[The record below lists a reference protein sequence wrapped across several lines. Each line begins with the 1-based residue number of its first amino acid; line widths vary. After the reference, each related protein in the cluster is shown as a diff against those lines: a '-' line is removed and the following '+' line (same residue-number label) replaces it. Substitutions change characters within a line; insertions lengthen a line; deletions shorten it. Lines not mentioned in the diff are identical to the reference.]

1 LILESAKLRLLE
13 TKPTTVLR
21 LLESTAKGLS
31 ETTTILG
38 RLEPTELLAESAHRW
53 TKPSTKSTTKPTH
66 RRTESARV
74 SASAAA
80 ESATATHG

>member
-31 ETTTILG
+31 KTTTILG
-38 RLEPTELLAESAHRW
+38 WLEPTELLAESAHRW
-53 TKPSTKSTTKPTH
+53 TKPSTKPTH

-80 ESATATHG
+80 EPATATHG

>member
-31 ETTTILG
+31 KTTTILG

-53 TKPSTKSTTKPTH
+53 TKPSTKPTH
-66 RRTESARV
+66 RWTESARV